1 MALTARTGEFHK
13 LRRELDE
20 LAASPEGLA
29 PEDVV
34 PFLQKKGVDPEEFK
48 SAWKEFKAADYQA
61 DRPGFT
67 IGRLTGRAV
76 GETVGGVVDIGSAI
90 GSYFLP
96 EMLTDGIGR
105 MAKATGS
112 IIPEGIK
119 EVIAET
125 FDPYHGDGWV
135 EPITGELA
143 SFLVPYMGIAKG
155 YKYAKTG
162 LGMTDKIQKV
172 AKLKRVSLSGDR
184 RMKGWAKKE
193 RLKRRAKGLT
203 REMLTAGGAMTIVQ
217 GPEEDILTDLIEE
230 YPETFELFEGLAI
243 NPDDPEL
250 IQQLEAFRNNLI
262 MEAPFAGAYI
272 AGIPIASRLAKKA
285 RTMKKAKI
293 NVQQT
298 KMSKLKQWARRNMTS
313 RYGVDDV
320 MLQMG
325 IRRMYA
331 GNKAVSEA
339 DGIAQDLMRT
349 AKEEARAAGV
359 TTKSVEDAMNEAL
372 GGDQLSMDAL
382 NALGFTNTT
391 QLIGRMRNIIDDL
404 SQNISDDLVTG
415 ELRATID
422 SQKGMYLNR
431 AYRIFDDPSFTG
443 WDKVPQADKEGALA
457 YMKRFGVTDD
467 EAEMYLKEM
476 LEKFGSEKDFK
487 SGMNFLAEMSQK
499 SNKPFLGRDK
509 IPAEI
514 RALMGEIKD
523 PYKNFA
529 RTYEKLSIAKAEADF
544 MKSVSRH
551 LIENNLTRV
560 GVQGP
565 PVSQGAE
572 WVLPHIR
579 KGHKWVKA
587 PNEGLINLNEI
598 TNKRLA
604 RIIGEGNVK
613 TGKGQ
618 NPLKN
623 LFVDKNY
630 ATFLEEGIEALA
642 PTSPVWKAFLT
653 AKAGTQTAKTVLSP
667 ATHGRNIMGNT
678 VLMIANGF
686 NPISTTKQGN
696 PFGLVLNRLRGLSD
710 EEFGKRIGRLQE
722 LGVMDSSVKAQT
734 VKKIASEAF
743 NFEPGTLMTKA
754 ARSKPGKVLK
764 KTFETYQAEDD
775 MFKVLHFEK
784 TFNHLKGLGLK
795 RNGVA
800 LSDDILEKM
809 AASRTRDLMPN
820 YALVPKAVK
829 WLRRSPLSDFAA
841 WPAEVTR
848 VSKNL
853 MKHTFN
859 DITGGT
865 VRDLKRHGV
874 EVSKDA
880 ADSIRHQGF
889 RRAGGLTAAAIAGDM
904 GQNYSMNIMGLGQ
917 EDVYNINRLSPSW
930 SQDTSKIF
938 LSPINEDRN
947 GHVGVDFI
955 NLGPIDPFS
964 YLKAPARMLV
974 SHLASGKDLE
984 ESDYWKIGLAN
995 YDNVIGPFL
1004 GASMASEALMKIA
1017 TGTTT
1022 AGQKKASED
1031 VGDFVYRMGAEVADA
1046 FNPGAF
1052 RLIQKQYQYHSR
1064 KREEQGAMS
1073 KYGYTMP
1080 KAEYTGW
1087 GPLLR
1092 TFGIR
1097 KQRLDISAGMRRE
1110 LLPIIKNI
1118 DNAAAEFTSDIS
1130 DPIGHSKEQVMKYYK
1145 DALQGRLTNFKNLRS
1160 VTETYDGLLKDA
1172 NLRHTN
1178 KKDKIDAIYRGVTKN
1193 ESLKLHANLFP
1204 YMDLARQDYFL
1215 PFYPTKS
1222 SMKIAQRFSDTQM
1235 PMDEIAA
1242 LHSYLTGKR
1251 LSD

>member
-61 DRPGFT
+61 DKPGFL
-67 IGRLTGRAV
+67 IGRLTGRAI
-76 GETVGGVVDIGSAI
+76 GETAEGVVDIGSAI
-90 GSYFLP
+90 LP
-96 EMLTDGIGR
+96 EYITDGIGR
-105 MAKATGS
+105 MAEAVGS
-112 IIPEGIK
+112 KIPEGLK
-119 EVIAET
+119 EAAPEI

-135 EPITGELA
+135 EPIAGEIA
-143 SFLVPYMGIAKG
+143 SFMVPYMGITKG

-162 LGMTDKIQKV
+162 LGMTDKIQK
-172 AKLKRVSLSGDR
+172 ATKIKRVSSGV
-184 RMKGWAKKE
+184 KGWAKKE
-193 RLKRRAKGLT
+193 RRKRRAKGLT
-203 REMLTAGGAMTIVQ
+203 REMLSAAGALTIVQ
-217 GPEEDILTDLIEE
+217 GPEEDMLTDLIEE
-230 YPETFELFEGLAI
+230 HPETLELFEGLAI

-272 AGIPIASRLAKKA
+272 AGLPIASRLAKKS

-359 TTKSVEDAMNEAL
+359 TPKSVEDAMNEAL

-404 SQNISDDLVTG
+404 SQNISDDLVTSD
-415 ELRATID
+415 LRATID

-476 LEKFGSEKDFK
+476 LEKFGSEKNFK

-544 MKSVSRH
+544 MKGVSRH

-560 GVQGP
+560 GVKQWP
-565 PVSQGAE
+565 PISQGAE

-579 KGHKWVKA
+579 EGHKWVKA
-587 PNEGLINLNEI
+587 PNEGLINLSEI

-618 NPLKN
+618 NPLKH

-630 ATFLEEGIEALA
+630 ATFLDEGIEALA

-696 PFGLVLNRLRGLSD
+696 PFGLVFKRLRGLSD

-722 LGVMDSSVKAQT
+722 LGIMDSSVKAQT

-754 ARSKPGKVLK
+754 SRSIPGKGLK

-795 RNGVA
+795 RNGVD

-880 ADSIRHQGF
+880 ADSIRHQGY
-889 RRAGGLTAAAIAGDM
+889 RRAGGLTAAAVAGDV

-947 GHVGVDFI
+947 GHVGVNFI

-974 SHLASGKDLE
+974 SHLASGKNLE
-984 ESDYWKIGLAN
+984 EPDYWKIGLAN
-995 YDNVIGPFL
+995 YDNVMGPFL
-1004 GASMASEALMKIA
+1004 GSSMATEALMKVA
-1017 TGTTT
+1017 TGTTP
-1022 AGQKKASED
+1022 AGQKAASED
-1031 VGDFVYRMGAEVADA
+1031 FGGFTYKMLAEVADA
-1046 FNPGAF
+1046 FNPGVA
-1052 RLIQKQYQYHSR
+1052 RLVQKQIEYHRR
-1064 KREEQGAMS
+1064 KREGKGAES
-1073 KYGYTMP
+1073 EFGYTMP
-1080 KAEYTGW
+1080 KEEYTGW
-1087 GPLLR
+1087 GPFLR
-1092 TFGIR
+1092 SMGIR

-1118 DNAAAEFTSDIS
+1118 DNASARFTSKIS
-1130 DPIGHSKEQVMKYYK
+1130 DPRGLSQKQVMKAYK
-1145 DALQGRLTNFKNLRS
+1145 DALKYRLRNFKDLKS
-1160 VTETYDGLLKDA
+1160 LTETYDNLLKDG
-1172 NLRHTN
+1172 NLRHTK
-1178 KKDKIDAIYRGVTKN
+1178 KKDRTDAIYTGITKN
-1193 ESLKLHANLFP
+1193 YALKLHPNLFN
-1204 YMDLARQDYFL
+1204 YMDLARRDFFL
-1215 PFYPTKS
+1215 PFYPS
-1222 SMKIAQRFSDTQM
+1222 ERAGMIAQQYSGADI
-1235 PMDEIAA
+1235 PWEEIVK
-1242 LHSYLTGKR
+1242 LGSVTTGKKI
-1251 LSD
+1251 SD